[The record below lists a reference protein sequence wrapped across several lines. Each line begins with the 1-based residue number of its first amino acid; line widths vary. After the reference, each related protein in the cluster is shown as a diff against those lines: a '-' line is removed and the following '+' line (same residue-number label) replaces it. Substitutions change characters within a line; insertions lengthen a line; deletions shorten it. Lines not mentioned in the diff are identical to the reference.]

1 MEKLHVLIIEDDKE
15 INGLLSAILV
25 QNGYMTNSAYT
36 GFEGLSMAKRD
47 SYDLILLDLM
57 LPYKSGD
64 EILREIR
71 ENSDVPV
78 IVISAKDTTRIKVD
92 LLRLG
97 ADDYITKP
105 FDVDEVVARVES
117 ALRRSGRQKD
127 QPRILSFKEISLNS
141 ESKSVTVCGKQL
153 LLTAKEFCILELLM
167 MNPKMVYSKENLF
180 ENVWQ
185 EMYAYDDKTINTHV
199 CNLRNKLKM
208 ANPEGDY
215 IETVWGIG
223 YKLQE

>member
-1 MEKLHVLIIEDDKE
+1 MEKLRVLIIEDDKE
-15 INGLLSAILV
+15 INSLLSEILV
-25 QNGYMTNSAYT
+25 QNGYLTSSAYT

-71 ENSDVPV
+71 KNSDVPV
-78 IVISAKDTTRIKVD
+78 IIISAKDTTRMKVD

-105 FDVDEVVARVES
+105 FDIDEVVARAET
-117 ALRRSGRQKD
+117 ALRRAGRQKSH
-127 QPRILSFKEISLNS
+127 PRVLAFKEISLNN
-141 ESKSVTVCGKQL
+141 ESKSVAVCGKPL
-153 LLTAKEFCILELLM
+153 VLTAKEFCILELLM

-185 EMYAYDDKTINTHV
+185 EMYAYDDKTINTHIF
-199 CNLRNKLKM
+199 NLRNKLK
-208 ANPEGDY
+208 AVNPAGEY

-223 YKLQE
+223 YKLHE